1 MVLTDHILVRM
12 WGFLLRKYKTS
23 IIVFIFNQS
32 LTTSTVYKLIQI
44 ITNQAWKIIL
54 AMIPED

>member
-1 MVLTDHILVRM
+1 M